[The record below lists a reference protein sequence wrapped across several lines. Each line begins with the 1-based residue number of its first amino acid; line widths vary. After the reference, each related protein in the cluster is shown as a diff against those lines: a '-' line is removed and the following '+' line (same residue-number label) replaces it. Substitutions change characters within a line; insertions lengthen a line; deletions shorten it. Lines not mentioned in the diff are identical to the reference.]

1 MIPPGGEG
9 MSKKD
14 TMALLKTVPLFEGLS
29 RRELDQLLSVSKEID
44 FDEGHAIVEEGA
56 TGVGFHLILE
66 GEAHVLVGGRKRA
79 TLRSG
84 DHFGEMSL
92 IDGGPRSATVK
103 TATPVHTLALT
114 SWAFLPLLDK
124 SPSIARKLLVE
135 MSRRL
140 RSVERSLTH

>member
-1 MIPPGGEG
+1 MA
-9 MSKKD
+9 KKD
-14 TMALLKTVPLFEGLS
+14 TLALLKTVPLFEGLS
-29 RRELDQLLSVSKEID
+29 RRELNQLLSVSKQIE

-84 DHFGEMSL
+84 DYFGEMSL

-103 TATPVHTLALT
+103 TATPVRTLALT

-124 SPSIARKLLVE
+124 APSIARKLLVE

-140 RSVERSLTH
+140 RALERSLTH